1 VPSIITKDDLR
12 AVLGVGAVVPDAT
25 LTQLCDAAE
34 QAVKPYLRVKTAA
47 GVTIDYSTVA
57 VVKECTLAAAVSL
70 WKTRTAP
77 GGTFQAV
84 DFTPGPWELGRSFF
98 DRFEGPLA
106 PYLNVGVM
114 LG

>member
-1 VPSIITKDDLR
+1 MPAIITKDELR
-12 AVLGVGAVVPDAT
+12 AVLGVGSTIPDAT
-25 LTQLCDAAE
+25 LTQLCTAAE
-34 QAVKPYLRVKTAA
+34 QAVKPYLRVKDSA
-47 GVTIDYSTVA
+47 GIVIDYSTVA
-57 VVKECTLAAAVSL
+57 VVKECVLAAAVSL

-84 DFTPGPWELGRSFF
+84 DFTPGPWELGRSFL

-106 PYLNVGVM
+106 PYLNVAVM